1 MRRRLLAALLAIC
14 MIGAFTGCGSKA
26 SDAGESAAA
35 TSESAKNASGAGAA
49 EQKVSWTDTLTV
61 PMLVGPLINDGVRNQ
76 IAAFEKKYNV
86 SFEVEE
92 VSDDNFETL
101 ITARAATGELNGL
114 VDWHSGAQLNNLTPA
129 DNLMPVTGEKF
140 LDNLEDIYRN
150 SVTLNGQTYGVPEM
164 PVYAGGMAYNK
175 KIYSKLGLSVPKTW
189 AEFISNCN
197 AIKKAGYTAVL
208 GSFDI
213 KSTAQMIWLTDFYN
227 VHTTYPNFEKEYT
240 ANKVRLINIPSYV
253 NSFKKMADIATN
265 KYYNED
271 YLSTNRDQAI
281 QMLAEGK
288 GAHYCLLTRE
298 LVNVLAANYP
308 EAVEDIGFFATPGD
322 DPAKTGITV
331 WMPHSWYIAKNA
343 DDQVK
348 EAGKLWMAY
357 VTSQEGL
364 DVYFA
369 KQSMAG
375 PVMVKNAKYPSN
387 VATSIKEAIDYY
399 SKGNWYPAQEFVT
412 PVKGSNT
419 PNICVEA
426 ASGAIKPED
435 AVQQIDKDNAKVA
448 IQLGLDGWK

>member
-1 MRRRLLAALLAIC
+1 MRRLLAALLVIC
-14 MIGAFTGCGSKA
+14 IAGAFAGCGSSS
-26 SDAGESAAA
+26 SDAGKSQAAVSGNDGN
-35 TSESAKNASGAGAA
+35 TSNGGAA

-76 IAAFEKKYNV
+76 MAEFEKKYNV
-86 SFEVEE
+86 SFEPEE
-92 VSDDNFETL
+92 VSDDNWVTL
-101 ITARAATGELNGL
+101 VTARAATGELNGV
-114 VDWHSGAQLNNLTPA
+114 VDWHSGAQLSNLAPA
-129 DNLMPVTGEKF
+129 ENLIPVTGEKF
-140 LDNLEDIYRN
+140 LDNLEDIYRD

-175 KIYSKLGLSVPKTW
+175 KIYSQLGLSVPKTW
-189 AEFISNCN
+189 TEFISNCD
-197 AIKKAGYTAVL
+197 AIKKAGYIAVL

-227 VHTTYPNFEKEYT
+227 VHMAYPDFEKDYT
-240 ANKVRLINIPSYV
+240 ANKVRLIDIPSYV
-253 NSFKKMADIATN
+253 NSFKKMSDVATK

-271 YLSTNRDQAI
+271 FLSTNRDQAI

-298 LVNVLAANYP
+298 LINILAVNYP
-308 EAVEDIGFFATPGD
+308 DAIEDIGFFATPGD

-364 DVYFA
+364 DAYFA
-369 KQSMAG
+369 KQTMAG
-375 PVMVKNAKYPSN
+375 PVMVKNAQYPSD
-387 VATSIKEAIDYY
+387 VATCIKEALTYY
-399 SKGNWYPAQEFVT
+399 TEGNWYPAQEFVT

-419 PNICVEA
+419 PNICVDA